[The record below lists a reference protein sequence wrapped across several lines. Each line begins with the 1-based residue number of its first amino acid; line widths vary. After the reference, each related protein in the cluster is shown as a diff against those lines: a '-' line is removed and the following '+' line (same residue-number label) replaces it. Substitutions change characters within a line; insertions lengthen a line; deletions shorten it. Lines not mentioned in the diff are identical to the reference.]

1 MSEEKS
7 EEKTLRSTL
16 KNMLEA
22 DSLSDN
28 QLQKL
33 EALQASG
40 NHSPRFPQRRRF
52 LMGGSAAIAA
62 SVLFFTGRGMYSDNT
77 SLQESIV
84 RDVLTNHIHIHEL
97 DIETNSI
104 TEVAS
109 YFDRLAFAPFLSSQ
123 INKTSFELLG
133 GRYCTL
139 QGELASQLYLK
150 NKDNGKL
157 ATYYLAKYDQQHFG
171 DIPDVS
177 SGEIPKVVHE
187 RGYQMTIWR
196 ETNVVNVFTQSAT
209 G

>member
-1 MSEEKS
+1 MSDN
-7 EEKTLRSTL
+7 KTLKSTL

-22 DSLSDN
+22 DSLSEN

-33 EALQASG
+33 NALQAAG
-40 NHSPRFPQRRRF
+40 RKQPQLFQRRRF
-52 LMGGSAAIAA
+52 LLGGSAAIAA
-62 SVLFFTGRGMYSDNT
+62 SVLFFAGRNMYSGNT

-84 RDVLTNHIHIHEL
+84 RDVLTNHIHIREL
-97 DIETNSI
+97 DIETSSI
-104 TEVAS
+104 SEVAS
-109 YFDRLAFAPFLSSQ
+109 YFNRLAFAPFLSSQ
-123 INKTSFELLG
+123 INKDSFELLG

-150 NKDNGKL
+150 NKASGEL
-157 ATYYLAKYDQQHFG
+157 ATYYLARYDRQHFG

-177 SGEIPKVVHE
+177 SGDTPKVVHE

>member
-1 MSEEKS
+1 MSEEKY
-7 EEKTLRSTL
+7 EEKALRSTL

-28 QLQKL
+28 QLNKL

-40 NHSPRFPQRRRF
+40 NNRSRFQQRRRF
-52 LMGGSAAIAA
+52 LVGGSAAIAA
-62 SVLFFTGRGMYSDNT
+62 SVLFFTGRTMYSDNA
-77 SLQESIV
+77 SLQESII
-84 RDVLTNHIHIHEL
+84 RDVLTNHIHIRKL
-97 DIETNSI
+97 DIETDSI
-104 TEVAS
+104 SEVVS

-123 INKTSFELLG
+123 ISKSSFELLG

-150 NKDNGKL
+150 NKDSGEL
-157 ATYYLAKYDQQHFG
+157 ATYYLAKYDRQHFG

-177 SGEIPKVVHE
+177 SGERPKVVHE

>member
-1 MSEEKS
+1 MSDN
-7 EEKTLRSTL
+7 KTLKSTL
-16 KNMLEA
+16 KNILEA
-22 DSLSDN
+22 DSLSEN

-33 EALQASG
+33 NALQAAG
-40 NHSPRFPQRRRF
+40 RKQPHLFQRRRF

-62 SVLFFTGRGMYSDNT
+62 SVLFFTGRNMYSGN
-77 SLQESIV
+77 SNLQESIV
-84 RDVLTNHIHIHEL
+84 RDVLTNHIHIREL
-97 DIETNSI
+97 DIETSSI
-104 TEVAS
+104 SEIVQ
-109 YFDRLAFAPFLSSQ
+109 YFNRLAFAPFLSSQ
-123 INKTSFELLG
+123 INKDSFELLG

-150 NKDNGKL
+150 NKASGEL
-157 ATYYLAKYDQQHFG
+157 ATYYLARYDRQHFG

-177 SGEIPKVVHE
+177 SGDTPKVVHE